1 MNASDPIAWPVPTE
15 FPLLRPGE
23 IHVWSA
29 WLGPDEAAAPVST
42 EGLSA
47 DEVARASAF
56 HFPIDRHRYVAARR
70 TLRQLLGRYLGR
82 EPAELAFSYGRFGK
96 PKLAQPADPLRLA
109 QGELS
114 FNQSHCDSLWLAA
127 VAWNQPLGVDVERVR
142 DLSDLALLE
151 DRLFS
156 PAEIAAQR
164 ARPTDERR
172 LAFFRRWTEQ
182 EAAVKLRGLGFDP
195 ALPGVPP
202 ARSDAL
208 QPTAGSI
215 GMLAHGGTAVSVQHF
230 QWSAE
235 LAQRPAAVN
244 ATAA

>member
-1 MNASDPIAWPVPTE
+1 MNAPDPIHWPVPTE

-23 IHVWSA
+23 IHLWSA
-29 WLGPDEAAAPVST
+29 WLGTDEVTAPVPV
-42 EGLSA
+42 EGLGA
-47 DEVARASAF
+47 DEVARANAF
-56 HFPIDRHRYVAARR
+56 HFPLDRQRYIAARR
-70 TLRQLLGRYLGR
+70 NLRQLLGRYLGR

-114 FNQSHCDSLWLAA
+114 FNQSHCDSLWLVA

-142 DLSDLALLE
+142 DLSDLELLE

-156 PAEIAAQR
+156 AAELARQR
-164 ARPTDERR
+164 ARPPEERR

-195 ALPGVPP
+195 SAPGLPP

-208 QPTAGSI
+208 QPTAGSV
-215 GMLAHGGTAVSVQHF
+215 GTLAHGGTATQIQHF

-235 LAQRPAAVN
+235 LVQRPASLSAN
-244 ATAA
+244 AA